1 MYLIIKYFW
10 KACLSVL
17 TESVKEK
24 FYEMVLFAQLQL
36 ITIQSKLEIWLVSI
50 AI

>member
-1 MYLIIKYFW
+1 MYLIIQYFW

-17 TESVKEK
+17 TENVKEK
-24 FYEMVLFAQLQL
+24 FYQMVLFAQLQL
-36 ITIQSKLEIWLVSI
+36 NTIQSKLEIWLVSI